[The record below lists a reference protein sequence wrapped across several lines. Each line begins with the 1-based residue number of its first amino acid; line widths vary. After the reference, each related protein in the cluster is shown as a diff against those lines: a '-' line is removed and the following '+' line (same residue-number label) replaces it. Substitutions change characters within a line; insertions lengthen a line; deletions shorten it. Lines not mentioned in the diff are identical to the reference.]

1 MNNSTPTPSQAGL
14 RAATL
19 FGWLSGVFVAL
30 SVLIVA
36 WLVVDQKRLLDDV
49 TRLRTESL
57 PQSVEQQRLAR
68 NLETLRLEGERVL
81 AARDVAGRQQA
92 MFVVSLMASHPSILS
107 HPRARDVATETELFL
122 SRAAAGSGGEAALRA
137 EWQQLSRRL
146 SLAADDISVE
156 GVSLARS
163 EAAEMGE
170 VIEATQRKLY
180 AALTLT
186 ILFIAVLLFL
196 LHRRLVQPLQR
207 VDDALSHLRE
217 RQPAL
222 ELPPSALHEIRAIEG
237 AILQLHDVL
246 QEHEKTREELER
258 LAATDMLTGL
268 NNRRN
273 FMHLA
278 TGEVARAQR
287 YGRPVTIALA
297 DLDHFKR
304 INDEYGHEAGDIA
317 LKSFAALVRSTLRHA
332 DIAGRYGGEE
342 FAFVFPE
349 TTPQEAAV
357 LSNRLRRRLD
367 ESGITLPDGRTV
379 GLTLSI
385 GLADASA
392 LDLEEALRIA
402 DHALYQAKAGGRNAV
417 VLAPAAGI
425 SIIPPASDDLD

>member
-1 MNNSTPTPSQAGL
+1 ML
-14 RAATL
+14 
-19 FGWLSGVFVAL
+19 GW
-30 SVLIVA
+30 
-36 WLVVDQKRLLDDV
+36 
-49 TRLRTESL
+49 
-57 PQSVEQQRLAR
+57 
-68 NLETLRLEGERVL
+68 
-81 AARDVAGRQQA
+81 
-92 MFVVSLMASHPSILS
+92 
-107 HPRARDVATETELFL
+107 
-122 SRAAAGSGGEAALRA
+122 
-137 EWQQLSRRL
+137 
-146 SLAADDISVE
+146 LAADDISVE

-170 VIEATQRKLY
+170 VIEAAQRKLY
-180 AALTLT
+180 GALALT

-196 LHRRLVQPLQR
+196 LHRRLVQP
-207 VDDALSHLRE
+207 
-217 RQPAL
+217 
-222 ELPPSALHEIRAIEG
+222 SALHEIRTIEG

-273 FMHLA
+273 FMSQA

-287 YGRPVTIALA
+287 YGRPITVALA

-317 LKSFAALVRSTLRHA
+317 LKSFAGLVRSTLRHA

-357 LSNRLRRRLD
+357 ISNRLRRRLD
-367 ESGITLPDGRTV
+367 ESGVMLPSGETIA
-379 GLTLSI
+379 LTLSI
-385 GLADASA
+385 GLADAATLS
-392 LDLEEALRIA
+392 LEEALRIA

-425 SIIPPASDDLD
+425 SIIPPDGDETD

>member
-1 MNNSTPTPSQAGL
+1 MDTNASPLREQGL

-19 FGWLSGVFVAL
+19 FGWLSAVFVAL

-36 WLVVDQKRLLDDV
+36 WLVIDQKKLLDDV
-49 TRLRTESL
+49 TRLRTQSL

-81 AARDVAGRQQA
+81 AARDVQGRQQA

-122 SRAAAGSGGEAALRA
+122 SRAAASIGSDAALRA
-137 EWQQLSRRL
+137 EWQQLSPRL

-170 VIEATQRKLY
+170 VIEAAQRKLY
-180 AALTLT
+180 GALALTV
-186 ILFIAVLLFL
+186 LFIAILLFL
-196 LHRRLVQPLQR
+196 LHRRLVQPLQQ
-207 VDDALSHLRE
+207 VDHALSHLRE
-217 RQPAL
+217 KQPML
-222 ELPPSALHEIRAIEG
+222 DLPPSALHEIRAIEG

-273 FMHLA
+273 FMSLA
-278 TGEVARAQR
+278 SGEVARAQR
-287 YGRPVTIALA
+287 YGRPITVALA

-304 INDEYGHEAGDIA
+304 INDEHGHEAGDIA
-317 LKSFAALVRSTLRHA
+317 LKSFAGLVRGTLRHA

-357 LSNRLRRRLD
+357 LSNRLRRRLE
-367 ESGITLPDGRTV
+367 ESGITLPNGETIA
-379 GLTLSI
+379 LTLSI
-385 GLADASA
+385 GLSDAATLS
-392 LDLEEALRIA
+392 LEEALRIA

-425 SIIPPASDDLD
+425 SIIPPDSDEID